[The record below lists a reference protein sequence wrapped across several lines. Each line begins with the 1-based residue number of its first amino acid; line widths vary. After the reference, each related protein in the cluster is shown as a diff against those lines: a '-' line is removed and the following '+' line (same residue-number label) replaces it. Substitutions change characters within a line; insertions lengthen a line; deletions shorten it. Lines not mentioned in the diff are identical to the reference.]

1 MKKHKA
7 IFTQLLKN
15 TLAAM
20 LLMSVTSMSQAVTFN
35 FTEIVN
41 DGGPDL
47 SEQLSV
53 DVVDLGSNNVGFTF
67 FNGRDGEITVDS
79 NIAGIFF
86 DVGSSNVMD
95 IVYSST
101 DSSDGVLFTSVNGT
115 PNLPEGE
122 LLDPEFTDDSGFKFG
137 HDSDYKGHDGGVDDA
152 NGGTAEFASFIA
164 SFGGSF
170 LFSDLLANIYS
181 RDFRLGLH
189 VISIEGEGSDAGSD
203 SYVNAVPVPAAA
215 WLFGS
220 AIVGLVATRRRK
232 NQKMLTNL
240 EQNDPIGS

>member
-1 MKKHKA
+1 MKNLMTAVTKA
-7 IFTQLLKN
+7 LKI
-15 TLAAM
+15 TVAAT
-20 LLMSVTSMSQAVTFN
+20 LLMCVSPMALAMTLS

-53 DVVDLGSNNVGFTF
+53 DVTDLGSNNVGFTF
-67 FNGRDGEITVDS
+67 FNGRDGESTVDS
-79 NIAGIFF
+79 TIAGIFF

-95 IVYSST
+95 IVYS
-101 DSSDGVLFTSVNGT
+101 DANSSDGVLFTSVHGT

-122 LLDPEFTDDSGFKFG
+122 LLDPAFTDDAGFKFG
-137 HDSDYKGHDGGVDDA
+137 HDSTIKGHDGGVDDA

-164 SFGGSF
+164 TFGGSF
-170 LFSDLLANIYS
+170 VFNDLIANIFS

-220 AIVGLVATRRRK
+220 ALLGLIATRRRK
-232 NQKMLTNL
+232 NQKMLTNF
-240 EQNDPIGS
+240 E